1 MTIMCEF
8 DTLSDTNE
16 VLNDIWQV
24 IESSFV
30 QMTSSQA
37 SLSPTQYLY
46 LLRQLLNNIH
56 GLFSGVYRER
66 QFCWMLF
73 KGLLVENSQIKHFI
87 ENVICSTEVI
97 MSNEQGIAVEEKI
110 MLSKAI
116 LKLLREITDE
126 QDGRIDY

>member
-37 SLSPTQYLY
+37 
-46 LLRQLLNNIH
+46 
-56 GLFSGVYRER
+56 
-66 QFCWMLF
+66 
-73 KGLLVENSQIKHFI
+73 
-87 ENVICSTEVI
+87 
-97 MSNEQGIAVEEKI
+97 
-110 MLSKAI
+110 
-116 LKLLREITDE
+116 
-126 QDGRIDY
+126 